1 MIGTIISVS
10 DLNVKVLLNDPTTVK
25 IGDIL
30 VAKTN
35 KVENKFE
42 VVEVVGNVAKTIP
55 FDNVIY
61 LKKGIEVSKSD
72 EPLSIEYS
80 DQLLGRVFNSYGDL
94 IDGTTIKKPKKRNM
108 I

>member
-55 FDNVIY
+55 FDNVIF
-61 LKKGIEVSKSD
+61 
-72 EPLSIEYS
+72 PLSVRFTSIIYS
-80 DQLLGRVFNSYGDL
+80 
-94 IDGTTIKKPKKRNM
+94 RND
-108 I
+108 IH

>member
-61 LKKGIEVSKSD
+61 RSSNCK
-72 EPLSIEYS
+72 
-80 DQLLGRVFNSYGDL
+80 
-94 IDGTTIKKPKKRNM
+94 
-108 I
+108 